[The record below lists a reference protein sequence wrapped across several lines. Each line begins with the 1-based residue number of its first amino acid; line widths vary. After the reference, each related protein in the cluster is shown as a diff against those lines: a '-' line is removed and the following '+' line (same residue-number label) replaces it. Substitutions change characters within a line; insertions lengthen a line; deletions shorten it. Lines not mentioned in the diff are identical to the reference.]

1 ASRYEYKSE
10 NFKAFLLLASAI
22 ILIR

>member
-1 ASRYEYKSE
+1 SRYEYKSE